1 MQQLDQLT
9 RLESNAHYD
18 NFCCSSLLGEIALTE
33 DCPVVFDKRPVT
45 KHFVL
50 VLSLRSCLTFI
61 SATHFFHNLSK
72 TAFHKPWEIVPFKA
86 ELYFLTLLLRL
97 ESCQE
102 VVLHLEQ
109 RWLVSPQHVFLVQHF
124 SSRQF
129 QMVSTGS
136 LVTYSLIY
144 FKFFFF
150 CGFSIIWR

>member
-18 NFCCSSLLGEIALTE
+18 NFCCSSLLGGIALTGN
-33 DCPVVFDKRPVT
+33 CPVVFGKKTFSLTVT
-45 KHFVL
+45 NHFGL
-50 VLSLRSCLTFI
+50 VLSLCSCLTFI
-61 SATHFFHNLSK
+61 SATRFFHNLSK
-72 TAFHKPWEIVPFKA
+72 TAFHKPWEIISFKA
-86 ELYFLTLLLRL
+86 ELYFLTLLLCL

-109 RWLVSPQHVFLVQHF
+109 RWLVSPQQVFLVKHF

-136 LVTYSLIY
+136 LVTYSLVCFILL
-144 FKFFFF
+144 FVVFL
-150 CGFSIIWR
+150 